1 MPLYDYQCQSCQF
14 IFEHQRRVEFADEP
28 IACPNCNISAGVKR
42 IITKMPLRT
51 YTKRPQDRLWGT
63 SHISSSEKFKE
74 KQKRK
79 GGE

>member
-1 MPLYDYQCQSCQF
+1 MPLYDYECLICDRQF
-14 IFEHQRRVEFADEP
+14 ETIAKSDETVVD
-28 IACPNCNISAGVKR
+28 CPFCVGHGIR

-79 GGE
+79 GGKK